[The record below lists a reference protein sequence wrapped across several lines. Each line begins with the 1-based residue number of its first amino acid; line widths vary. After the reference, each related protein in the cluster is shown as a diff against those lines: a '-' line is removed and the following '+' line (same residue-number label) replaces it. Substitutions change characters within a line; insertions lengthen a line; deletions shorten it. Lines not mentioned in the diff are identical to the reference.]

1 MANSLSPAMQ
11 TSKIEILE
19 WLANE
24 QDESFVQNIV
34 YIVKNHSSWED
45 EILKSIERGK
55 KDIAEGRV
63 TSIEDARKLAKTW
76 GR

>member
-1 MANSLSPAMQ
+1 MTNSLSQTMQ
-11 TSKIEILE
+11 TSKIELLE
-19 WLANE
+19 WLASE

-34 YIVKNHSSWED
+34 HIVKNHSTWEK

-63 TSIEDARKLAKTW
+63 TSLEDSRKLAKTW